1 MLAVASGI
9 LAIIVSVFM
18 QREGVV
24 AIQVI
29 AYGIWFFLSK
39 YVNHY
44 PPGRCCCLTV
54 SIFSRLNFDTPATRL
69 VLFATSFLSRCGTL
83 SRVLFAKSS
92 SLSKRSFFQ

>member
-18 QREGVV
+18 QREGVI

-39 YVNHY
+39 YDNHY
-44 PPGRCCCLTV
+44 PPREMLLID
-54 SIFSRLNFDTPATRL
+54 SLYFFSFNFRYSDN
-69 VLFATSFLSRCGTL
+69 
-83 SRVLFAKSS
+83 
-92 SLSKRSFFQ
+92 

>member
-9 LAIIVSVFM
+9 LTMVVPVFM

-44 PPGRCCCLTV
+44 PKGEMLLFD
-54 SIFSRLNFDTPATRL
+54 SLYSFSFKFRYSCNQAG
-69 VLFATSFLSRCGTL
+69 VICYIIS
-83 SRVLFAKSS
+83 
-92 SLSKRSFFQ
+92 

>member
-1 MLAVASGI
+1 MSTVASGTFTM
-9 LAIIVSVFM
+9 IVSVFM

-44 PPGRCCCLTV
+44 PPGKMLLFDSLRF
-54 SIFSRLNFDTPATRL
+54 FSF
-69 VLFATSFLSRCGTL
+69 
-83 SRVLFAKSS
+83 
-92 SLSKRSFFQ
+92 

>member
-44 PPGRCCCLTV
+44 SPGEMLLFD
-54 SIFSRLNFDTPATRL
+54 SLYFFSFKFRYSCN
-69 VLFATSFLSRCGTL
+69 
-83 SRVLFAKSS
+83 
-92 SLSKRSFFQ
+92 